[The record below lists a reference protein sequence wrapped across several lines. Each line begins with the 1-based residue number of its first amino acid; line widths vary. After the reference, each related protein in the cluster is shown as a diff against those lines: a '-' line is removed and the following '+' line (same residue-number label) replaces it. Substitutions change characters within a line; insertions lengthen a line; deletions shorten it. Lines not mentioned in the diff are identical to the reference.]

1 MHTKYITKFSLPNY
15 PSDDLE
21 QLQKR
26 AMRIIYP
33 ELRYAEA
40 LEKAGLQT
48 LVKRRQETTER
59 FFNEIVTNQRHRLHS
74 LLLETNAS
82 RCNLRNNRHFVRP
95 ACKIKRC

>member
-15 PSDDLE
+15 LSDDLE

-59 FFNEIVTNQRHRLHS
+59 FFNEIVTNQRHRVV
-74 LLLETNAS
+74 E
-82 RCNLRNNRHFVRP
+82 
-95 ACKIKRC
+95 